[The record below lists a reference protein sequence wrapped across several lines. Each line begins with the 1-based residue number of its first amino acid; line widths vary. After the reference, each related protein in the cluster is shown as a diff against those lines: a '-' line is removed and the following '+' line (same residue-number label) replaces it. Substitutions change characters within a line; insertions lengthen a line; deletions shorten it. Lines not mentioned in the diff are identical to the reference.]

1 MPSVTRKPQP
11 RREQSRQQRREE
23 MERRLLDATERLM
36 LGGASFTE
44 LSVDRLSTEA
54 GISRA
59 SFYIYFEDKGHLL
72 RRLAG
77 QVFADLAESAN
88 RWWSVAGRH
97 DPADVRAAMTSLV
110 ASYRRHQPVLVA
122 LNEMSGYDPV
132 VGATYRNLL
141 TAITGRLTR
150 VIDEGQADGSIRPEL
165 SAATTASALTWM
177 AERACQ
183 QNLPGAP
190 SSYDAELATTLSE
203 IIWATLYLKPL
214 SAP

>member
-11 RREQSRQQRREE
+11 KREQSRQQRREE

-36 LGGASFTE
+36 RGGASFTE

-77 QVFADLAESAN
+77 QVFADLADSAN
-88 RWWSVAGRH
+88 QWWSVAGRH

-150 VIDEGQADGSIRPEL
+150 VIEEGQADGSIRTEL

-190 SSYDAELATTLSE
+190 GSYDAELATTLSE

-214 SAP
+214 SAG